1 MRAGRRTGWIVG
13 SCLAAGFVLAS
24 LADDALYR
32 AIDPSL
38 ASRERLDGAWWY
50 FVLRNTGTLLTW
62 LVLGIV
68 ILTVDQLRRRPP
80 NQPEN
85 LPIRGP
91 YIAISAGIAGLAA
104 ELGKLIISRER
115 PATIQTLE
123 SGVEALVYQGY
134 QFRGLFAGFADG
146 SNLGLPSSHAA
157 TAAGGAFALAM
168 VWPKLWP
175 LALGV
180 SVGCGV
186 SRLLT
191 GAHFASDVYA
201 GIVLGWL
208 VAFWFGRGLLR
219 PRPRRAIP
227 GRHQGETPA

>member
-1 MRAGRRTGWIVG
+1 MKLNRRGLWAVG
-13 SCLAAGFVLAS
+13 ACLAVGFVAAS
-24 LADDALYR
+24 LADGPVYH

-50 FVLRNTGTLLTW
+50 LALRHCGSLLTW
-62 LVLGIV
+62 LLLGIAV
-68 ILTVDQLRRRPP
+68 LTLDRVRRRPER
-80 NQPEN
+80 PEH
-85 LPIRGP
+85 LAVRGP
-91 YIAISAGIAGLAA
+91 YIAVAAGIAGLAA
-104 ELGKLIISRER
+104 ELGKLIIARER

-134 QFRGLFAGFADG
+134 HFRGLFAGFADG

-175 LALGV
+175 LALGIA
-180 SVGCGV
+180 VGCGV

-208 VAFWFGRGLLR
+208 VAVWFGRGLLKPR
-219 PRPRRAIP
+219 PRPTASGTIT
-227 GRHQGETPA
+227 GDSPA

>member
-1 MRAGRRTGWIVG
+1 MKHASRKKWIIAA
-13 SCLAAGFVLAS
+13 CLAAGFVAAS
-24 LADDALYR
+24 LADVPIYK
-32 AIDPSL
+32 AIDPTL

-50 FVLRNTGTLLTW
+50 LALRHSGTLLTW
-62 LVLGIV
+62 LLLGIGV
-68 ILTVDQLRRRPP
+68 LTLDRLRRRPAD
-80 NQPEN
+80 QPKD
-85 LPIRGP
+85 LPLRGP
-91 YIAISAGIAGLAA
+91 YIAVSAGTAGLAA

-168 VWPKLWP
+168 VWPRLWP

-208 VAFWFGRGLLR
+208 VAFWFGKGLLKPR
-219 PRPRRAIP
+219 PRPDTA
-227 GRHQGETPA
+227 GRGQGESPA